1 MKTNMSNTEEYCDHC
16 GDELINFT
24 DRCVVE
30 SLPCDI
36 DSANKGESATLCCSC
51 HHLVKVTA
59 ERDDAR
65 EQAERW
71 EDDALRLMQERNEAL
86 KERDEARRIAA
97 YQYAKHHNGE
107 EETLQNNFFKLKGW
121 NNTNKEPQ

>member
-1 MKTNMSNTEEYCDHC
+1 MSNTEEYCDHC

-36 DSANKGESATLCCSC
+36 DSANKGESATLCSSC

>member
-1 MKTNMSNTEEYCDHC
+1 MSNTEEYCDHC